1 MITVR
6 LLHVDIPVP
15 GTGTTSAD
23 CRTWCRRPIGL
34 LVTAP
39 IVDMAPWTETMTVM
53 PSSSSAAVKVYE
65 QWKYPAVG
73 VVVGVGVGG
82 RVSLLTG
89 VHVQGAGL
97 PSRRLNAVGVPRIA
111 VAMIAADPVLHVDL
125 SVASRRGLIT
135 RSITPLPWF
144 AEVKVYLRLGD
155 W

>member
-1 MITVR
+1 MSIYQFPEPEPPALIVARGVGAR
-6 LLHVDIPVP
+6 LVCSLPLP
-15 GTGTTSAD
+15 SSY
-23 CRTWCRRPIGL
+23 
-34 LVTAP
+34 
-39 IVDMAPWTETMTVM
+39 MAPWTETMTVM

-144 AEVKVYLRLGD
+144 AEVKVYLRLGH